1 MSKLIA
7 TKAILGAHKIVS
19 RAEEMLYKA
28 IDKYGKELPVGFPDT
43 AYYLPFIYA
52 MTAEKVQKLGDLI
65 PILEHAKKLLPDPPS
80 EELWLPYLGDT
91 LDAGM
96 ATLFAEE
103 IIEALK
109 YSLPDYEPK
118 PNHDFWV
125 AFTNDMI
132 LREQGIK
139 LVDGRMPGFAAIVG
153 AAPDVETAKK
163 IVTQLQERNILVFMS
178 ATSPV
183 NGQRI
188 CIAEQLAQEGIQMG
202 WDVFLVPHGTDITST
217 IYALNFASRA
227 AMSFGGIQPG
237 KAKDILLYNKERV
250 HAFVIALGEVDEEK
264 FATAAGAINFGFPV
278 VADTDIDQILPTG
291 ICTYEHVV
299 SPVSHNEI
307 VNKGIEIRGLKIKV
321 SKIDIPVA
329 FGAAFE
335 GEPVRKEQTY
345 VEFGGKYSTAFE
357 VVLMRNMD
365 EVENGK
371 IELIGPDIDEIKVE
385 PDKLPFAMPL
395 GIVVEVAGRKMQKD
409 FESIIERQIHHYLSF
424 AKGIFHMGQ
433 RNQNWIRISKEAYN
447 AGFRLKHFGKILV
460 AKFLEDFPALVDKVQ
475 VTIYTDETKVKE
487 LLPQMLK
494 IYDDRDARLA
504 GLTDEA
510 VDTFYSC
517 TLCQSYAPNHVC
529 VITPEKLGLCGAYNW
544 LDGKAAYEINPK
556 GMNQPIPKGT
566 CLDPVKGEWEGVNKF
581 VYEAS
586 HGAIER
592 FCNYSI
598 MEFPTTSCGCFEC
611 IIAIL
616 PECNGFMV
624 VNRGYSGMTPCG
636 MTFSTLAGSV
646 GGGNQTPGF
655 LGVGRLYLVSKK
667 FLVPEGGL
675 KRIVWMT
682 KELKE
687 TLGDKLKKRCEEI
700 GEPDLLDK
708 IADETI
714 TTDPQELL
722 EFLTKVNHPALS
734 MPPLM

>member
-1 MSKLIA
+1 MSKMIA
-7 TKAILGAHKIVS
+7 TKAILGAHKIVA
-19 RAEEMLYKA
+19 RAEEMLNKA
-28 IDKYGKELPVGFPDT
+28 IEKYGKELPVGFPDT

-52 MTAEKVQKLGDLI
+52 MTAEKIQKLGDLFPMI
-65 PILEHAKKLLPDPPS
+65 EYTKKLLPVLPS
-80 EELWLPYLGDT
+80 EELWLTYLGDT
-91 LDAGM
+91 LDAGI

-109 YSLPDYEPK
+109 YSLPDYHPK

-125 AFTNDMI
+125 GFTNDMI

-139 LVDGRMPGFAAIVG
+139 LVDGRMPGFATIVG
-153 AAPDVETAKK
+153 APSDVDTAKK
-163 IVTQLQERNILVFMS
+163 IITQLQERNILVFMS
-178 ATSPV
+178 ATSLV
-183 NGQRI
+183 NGKKI
-188 CIAEQLAQEGIQMG
+188 CIAQQLAQEGIQMG

-217 IYALNFASRA
+217 VYALNFATRA

-250 HAFVIALGEVDEEK
+250 FAFIIALGEVDEEK

-278 VADTDIDQILPTG
+278 VADTDIGQILSSG
-291 ICTYEHVV
+291 VGTYEYVV
-299 SPVSHNEI
+299 SPVPQEEI
-307 VNKGIEIRGLKIKV
+307 VNKAIEIRGLKIKI

-335 GEPVRKEQTY
+335 GERVRKEETY
-345 VEFGGKYSTAFE
+345 VEFGGKYSTSFE
-357 VVLMRNMD
+357 VVLMRSF
-365 EVENGK
+365 EEIENGK
-371 IELIGPDIDEIKVE
+371 IEVVGHDIDEVKVE
-385 PDKLPFAMPL
+385 SDKLPFAMPL

-409 FESIIERQIHHYLSF
+409 FESILERQIHHYISF

-447 AGFRLKHFGKILV
+447 SGFRLKHFGKILV

-475 VTIYTDETKVKE
+475 VKIYTDETKIKE
-487 LLPQMLK
+487 LLPQILK
-494 IYDDRDARLA
+494 IYDERDTRLA

-529 VITPEKLGLCGAYNW
+529 VITPEKIGLCGAYNW
-544 LDGKAAYEINPK
+544 IDGKAAYEINPK
-556 GMNQPIPKGT
+556 GMNQPIIKGR
-566 CLDPVKGEWEGVNKF
+566 CIDPLKGEWEGVNKF
-581 VYEAS
+581 VHEAS
-586 HGAIER
+586 HGAVER
-592 FCNYSI
+592 FLNYSI
-598 MEFPTTSCGCFEC
+598 MEYPTTSCGCFEC

-624 VNRGYSGMTPCG
+624 VNRGYTGMTPCG

-646 GGGNQTPGF
+646 GGGNQIPGF

-667 FLVPEGGL
+667 FLLPEGGL

-682 KELKE
+682 KELKDMLYE
-687 TLGDKLKKRCEEI
+687 KLKKRCEEI
-700 GEPDLLDK
+700 GEPDLLEK

-714 TTDPQELL
+714 TTDPQQLL
-722 EFLTKVNHPALS
+722 EHLTKVNHPALS
-734 MPPLM
+734 LPPLM